1 MRSHAS
7 APLAVQ
13 RTVPGFCKSS
23 ISVPGIKGV
32 ARIPGFGKGG
42 KFEMGSAYRVLDRRA
57 KKGFLLRWTFVL
69 CSVSFA
75 LLVQSDSSNAK
86 VKEINN

>member
-1 MRSHAS
+1 
-7 APLAVQ
+7 
-13 RTVPGFCKSS
+13 
-23 ISVPGIKGV
+23 
-32 ARIPGFGKGG
+32 
-42 KFEMGSAYRVLDRRA
+42 MGSAYRVLDRRA

-86 VKEINN
+86 VGRDTHLLSNLI

>member
-1 MRSHAS
+1 MRNRA
-7 APLAVQ
+7 LENVYN
-13 RTVPGFCKSS
+13 
-23 ISVPGIKGV
+23 
-32 ARIPGFGKGG
+32 RIRREIRRGKR
-42 KFEMGSAYRVLDRRA
+42 MGSAYRVLDRRA

-86 VKEINN
+86 VGDMLINLVFKFLKDQFIFTKVP

>member
-1 MRSHAS
+1 M
-7 APLAVQ
+7 Q
-13 RTVPGFCKSS
+13 KSRVLS
-23 ISVPGIKGV
+23 SENTCNLYFPDFHLERVKLECQGV
-32 ARIPGFGKGG
+32 LR
-42 KFEMGSAYRVLDRRA
+42 MGSAYRVLDRRA

-86 VKEINN
+86 VGRDVH

>member
-1 MRSHAS
+1 
-7 APLAVQ
+7 
-13 RTVPGFCKSS
+13 
-23 ISVPGIKGV
+23 
-32 ARIPGFGKGG
+32 
-42 KFEMGSAYRVLDRRA
+42 MGSAYRVLDRRA

-86 VKEINN
+86 VGRYAL

>member
-1 MRSHAS
+1 
-7 APLAVQ
+7 
-13 RTVPGFCKSS
+13 
-23 ISVPGIKGV
+23 
-32 ARIPGFGKGG
+32 
-42 KFEMGSAYRVLDRRA
+42 MGSAYRVLDRRA

-86 VKEINN
+86 VGDMLINLVFKFLKDQFIFTKVP